1 MNQASGADPAA
12 DPYAGDRFR
21 SLHQELIRFQRSV
34 HLAKQSFGTALP
46 DNGGVAVLAQLTK
59 RGGPM
64 RSSDLA
70 GCTALDPSTVSRQ
83 VDSLVRTGAIVR
95 TADPPSDGRATLLE
109 ITPAGREKFAAH
121 TGQIAALL
129 TELLG
134 GGWTSEQVEALITS
148 LSHLNDDLTR
158 LPDLLQELRDSG
170 TITHR

>member
-1 MNQASGADPAA
+1 MTGTTGPQPEDPVR
-12 DPYAGDRFR
+12 GDRFR
-21 SLHQELIRFQRSV
+21 ALHQELIRFQRSV
-34 HLAKQSFGTALP
+34 QVAKQGLGTAMP
-46 DNGGVAVLAQLTK
+46 DNGVAVLAQLIK
-59 RGGPM
+59 RGPM

-83 VDSLVRTGAIVR
+83 VDSLVRNGSVRR
-95 TADPPSDGRATLLE
+95 TADPHDGRATLLE
-109 ITPAGREKFAAH
+109 ITPAGREKFALH

-134 GGWTSEQVEALITS
+134 DWSPREVDDLVHA

-158 LPDLLQELRDSG
+158 LPGLLQELRESG

>member
-46 DNGGVAVLAQLTK
+46 DNGVAVLAQLTK
-59 RGGPM
+59 RGPM

-95 TADPPSDGRATLLE
+95 TADPSDGRATLLE

-129 TELLG
+129 TELL